1 MTQNSVDNKNTVD
14 KETNVFD
21 VIKNISSGKDTSKAT
36 TEKLLLEYNAFIVN
50 KGFSLYLDT
59 ILYSNEMNLN
69 NKIPR
74 KYQYEYYMNVIRKK
88 NRWTKWP
95 AKSEDVFDKLSLIS
109 RAYNVNLRRASTIN
123 KLLSKKQF
131 KQIEQRYSK
140 KDESENN
147 E

>member
-1 MTQNSVDNKNTVD
+1 MTQNLQHDNDTGI

-21 VIKNISSGKDTSKAT
+21 VIKNLSWIKDTSKST

-59 ILYSNEMNLN
+59 ILYSNEMNIN

-74 KYQYEYYMNVIRKK
+74 KYQYDYYMNAIRKK
-88 NRWTKWP
+88 NRWSKWP
-95 AKSEDVFDKLSLIS
+95 PKSDDIFDKLSLIS

-123 KLLSKKQF
+123 KLLSKSQF
-131 KQIEQRYSK
+131 KKIEQRYSK